1 MRAHSLVIDL
11 YGGPYELNVS
21 VGFFVDALD
30 DPMEYMS
37 LLVLDLVQWGLM
49 SSSIL
54 PRSEELA
61 PVECAPGGVTF
72 I

>member
-30 DPMEYMS
+30 DLMEYMG
-37 LLVLDLVQWGLM
+37 LFVPDLVQWDLM

-54 PRSEELA
+54 PGWEELD
-61 PVECAPGGVTF
+61 PVECAPRGVTF